1 MHVNFQSSEYF
12 MKFNVWEVLFKVGK
26 RFLWLFLPL
35 ISISTAKWMFGGI
48 VFLFSYYKKFALEI
62 HTKMK
67 GMKQGGQV
75 INNKKYLAAFF
86 LI

>member
-1 MHVNFQSSEYF
+1 
-12 MKFNVWEVLFKVGK
+12 
-26 RFLWLFLPL
+26 
-35 ISISTAKWMFGGI
+35 MFGGV

-67 GMKQGGQV
+67 GMKQGRQV

>member
-1 MHVNFQSSEYF
+1 
-12 MKFNVWEVLFKVGK
+12 
-26 RFLWLFLPL
+26 
-35 ISISTAKWMFGGI
+35 MFGGV